1 MVGYPFRAG
10 KSAERVQDVRV
21 ITIDLDDTLWAVGP
35 VIVRAEKRLSDW
47 YREHYPRIPE
57 QFTRE
62 SASELRVQVF
72 REHADRAYDLTFIRR
87 EVIRRMG
94 EAVGY
99 ASIDVDAAFA
109 VFDEARNDLELFPDV
124 RPALKSLRARFRLV
138 AVTNGNASL
147 EKVGIDDLFDG
158 FVSAR
163 SAGAAKPEPK
173 IFEAAVETGGAA
185 PDQTLHIGDHPEMD
199 VDGAMR
205 SGLRAVW
212 VNRDG
217 SEWPAELR
225 EPDGVVNDLHELE
238 RMLGDGER

>member
-1 MVGYPFRAG
+1 MVCHPLTSG
-10 KSAERVQDVRV
+10 KSAGRVQHVKA

-35 VIVRAEKRLSDW
+35 VIVRAEQRLKEW

-62 SASELRVQVF
+62 SAYELRVQVF
-72 REHADRAYDLTFIRR
+72 EEHADRAYDLTFIRR

-94 EAVGY
+94 EAAGY

-124 RPALKSLRARFRLV
+124 RPALQSLRARFRLV

-147 EKVGIDDLFDG
+147 EKIGIDDLFDG

-163 SAGAAKPEPK
+163 SAGAAKPEPV
-173 IFEAAVETGGAA
+173 IFDAAVEVGGA
-185 PDQTLHIGDHPEMD
+185 PRDRTLHIGDHPEMD
-199 VDGAMR
+199 VDGARR
-205 SGLRAVW
+205 SGLHAVW

-217 SEWPAELR
+217 SAWPADLQ

-238 RMLGDGER
+238 SLLGGGD

>member
-1 MVGYPFRAG
+1 MVGHPLMPG
-10 KSAERVQDVRV
+10 KSAGPVQDVKV

-35 VIVRAEKRLSDW
+35 VIVRAEQRLKDW

-57 QFTRE
+57 HFTRD
-62 SASELRVQVF
+62 SAYELRVQVF
-72 REHADRAYDLTFIRR
+72 EEHADRAYDLTFIRR

-94 EAVGY
+94 EAAGY
-99 ASIDVDAAFA
+99 ARIDVDAAFA

-124 RPALKSLRARFRLV
+124 RPALQSLRARFSLV

-173 IFEAAVETGGAA
+173 IFDAAVEAGGASRE
-185 PDQTLHIGDHPEMD
+185 QTLHIGDHPEMD
-199 VDGAMR
+199 VDGARR
-205 SGLRAVW
+205 SGLHAVW

-217 SEWPAELR
+217 SVWPAELR
-225 EPDGVVNDLHELE
+225 EPDAVVNDLHELE
-238 RMLGDGER
+238 TLLGGGS

>member
-1 MVGYPFRAG
+1 MVGHPSEPG
-10 KSAERVQDVRV
+10 KSAERVDKLKV

-35 VIVRAEKRLSDW
+35 VIVRAEKRLKDW
-47 YREHYPRIPE
+47 FREHYPRIPDL
-57 QFTRE
+57 FTRE
-62 SASELRVQVF
+62 TAYELRVQVF
-72 REHADRAYDLTFIRR
+72 EEHADRAWDLTFIRR

-94 EAVGY
+94 EAAGY
-99 ASIDVDAAFA
+99 VSLDVDAAFD

-124 RPALKSLRARFRLV
+124 RPALQSLRSRFRLV

-163 SAGAAKPEPK
+163 SAGAAKPEPI
-173 IFEAAVETGGAA
+173 IFDAAVRAGGASREE
-185 PDQTLHIGDHPEMD
+185 TLHIGDHPEMD
-199 VDGAMR
+199 VDGAR
-205 SGLRAVW
+205 RFGLHAVW

-217 SEWPAELR
+217 SEWPTKLR

-238 RMLGDGER
+238 ALLGGGE